1 MKFELFIGLRY
12 LRARRRETFISLITV
27 ISVLG
32 VAIAVTTLIVTM
44 GIMTGFQERIW
55 DLLLGFNPHVTLT
68 NLGNNLEDYDDLI
81 KEVEKQKG
89 VLGAAPTVE
98 GQALVKSQKRQS
110 GTLIR
115 GIDPDKIKGV
125 IDLERYIKEGNL
137 DTLKVTQRVEI
148 KNRPV
153 LLPAAILGSA
163 LAEVLNVK
171 VGDVIEVTSSQGQ
184 MTSFGVI
191 PSVRRFVVTGLFD
204 SGIQDY
210 DSILIYIN
218 LSDAQKF
225 FGLDDSVTKIEIRVG
240 DIYQAKAIKDALHGS
255 LSQIYIIE
263 EWSRRYSNIFV
274 ALQLEKTLY
283 FLVLLLMIII
293 GAFNIA
299 STLIMMVMEKKKD
312 IAILKSM
319 GAKYKSIWR
328 IFLIKGLLIGLIGTG
343 IGVLFGYG
351 LCFIIEQYR
360 IELPKGV
367 FIISTV
373 PVSIDWSNIS
383 LVAFASLLIC
393 LLASIFPARHA
404 AKLDPVEIIRYE

>member
-98 GQALVKSQKRQS
+98 GQALVKSQNRQS

-274 ALQLEKTLY
+274 ALQLEKILY

-393 LLASIFPARHA
+393 LLASIYPARHA

>member
-1 MKFELFIGLRY
+1 MKYELFIGLRY

-55 DLLLGFNPHVTLT
+55 DLLLGFNPHITLT
-68 NLGNNLEDYDDLI
+68 KLGNSLEDYNDLI
-81 KEVEKQKG
+81 TEVVKQKG
-89 VLGAAPTVE
+89 VLAAAPTVE
-98 GQALVKSQKRQS
+98 GQALVKSQNRQS
-110 GTLIR
+110 GALVR
-115 GIDPDKIKGV
+115 GIDPDQIRGV
-125 IDLERYIKEGNL
+125 IDLKRYISEGKL
-137 DTLKVTQRVEI
+137 DTLKVTQRIQV

-153 LLPAAILGSA
+153 LLPAVILGSA
-163 LAEVLNVK
+163 LAEQLDVE
-171 VGDVIEVTSSQGQ
+171 VGGLIQLTSPQGQ

-191 PSVRRFVVTGLFD
+191 PKIKRFVVTGLFD

-225 FGLDDSVTKIEIRVG
+225 FGLGNSVTKIEIRVG
-240 DIYQAKAIKDALHGS
+240 DIYQAKAIAEKLHEP
-255 LSQIYIIE
+255 LLHAYVIE
-263 EWSRRYSNIFV
+263 EWSRRYYNIFI
-274 ALQLEKTLY
+274 ALRLEKILY

-299 STLIMMVMEKKKD
+299 STLIMMVMEKKRD

-319 GAKYKSIWR
+319 GAKYRSIWR
-328 IFLIKGLLIGLIGTG
+328 IFLIKGLVIGLIGTV

-351 LCFIIEQYR
+351 LCFFIQQYR

-367 FIISTV
+367 FLISTV
-373 PVSIDWSNIS
+373 PVSIYWGNIA
-383 LVAFASLLIC
+383 LVALASVLIC
-393 LLASIFPARHA
+393 LLASIYPARRA
-404 AKLDPVEIIRYE
+404 ARLDPVEIIRYE

>member
-1 MKFELFIGLRY
+1 MNYELFIGLRY

-98 GQALVKSQKRQS
+98 GQALVKSQNRQS

-153 LLPAAILGSA
+153 SLPAAILGSA

-240 DIYQAKAIKDALHGS
+240 DIYQAKAIADTLHGS
-255 LSQIYIIE
+255 LRQTYIIE
-263 EWSRRYSNIFV
+263 EWSRRYSNIFI
-274 ALQLEKTLY
+274 ALQLEKILY

-319 GAKYKSIWR
+319 GAKNKSIWR

-383 LVAFASLLIC
+383 LVAFASILIC
-393 LLASIFPARHA
+393 LLASIYPARHA

>member
-98 GQALVKSQKRQS
+98 GQALVKSQNRQS

-153 LLPAAILGSA
+153 SLPAAILGSA

-274 ALQLEKTLY
+274 ALQLEKILY

-393 LLASIFPARHA
+393 LLASIYPARHA

>member
-98 GQALVKSQKRQS
+98 GQALVKSQNRQS

-163 LAEVLNVK
+163 LAEVLHVK

-255 LSQIYIIE
+255 LRQTYIIE

-274 ALQLEKTLY
+274 ALQLEKILY

-393 LLASIFPARHA
+393 LLASIYPARHA

>member
-1 MKFELFIGLRY
+1 
-12 LRARRRETFISLITV
+12 
-27 ISVLG
+27 
-32 VAIAVTTLIVTM
+32 
-44 GIMTGFQERIW
+44 
-55 DLLLGFNPHVTLT
+55 
-68 NLGNNLEDYDDLI
+68 
-81 KEVEKQKG
+81 
-89 VLGAAPTVE
+89 VE
-98 GQALVKSQKRQS
+98 GQALVKSQNRQS

-274 ALQLEKTLY
+274 ALQLEKILY

-393 LLASIFPARHA
+393 LLASIYPARHA